1 MESYIARIS
10 QFERHLAPDDG
21 QTINLKEFKDLCF
34 GGIPDKPG
42 VTKKHQRNK
51 EAVTL
56 LFHRLTPTTTFLDG
70 LVITIQI
77 LLRYLPLDKTRWDS
91 TLLEQRRLYYSF
103 VKDLIV
109 EPELGEADFIKD
121 EREDSDWSLFLQ
133 DNKTLEQIDKDVR
146 RTLPDFAFFQLPIP
160 YSPLCPLS
168 IEPGTRKPKQQ
179 HNKQHNKTTSKTD
192 DTAPAPATAASI
204 ARTTANPNSGNCMT
218 KTLSQ
223 SLELASLL
231 LEAQSPPSS
240 IPNYTNDSISMLS
253 RSFPKSGFIPRR
265 GFTSGGGLP
274 SHLDLRTTPV
284 ARTLTPTLKRRQTFT
299 LMSPR
304 AEKKSEKPNEQD
316 SWPNNN
322 INNPRLSTENGTETP
337 PLSNGFRT
345 PVNTTAPGMNGIS
358 NSYSS
363 PVPSRLRGMASILV
377 DSEDEEDYKPMLP
390 DYLFS
395 PIPTRRS
402 LFKRVAHLNQDFG
415 SREHQPHT
423 LQASR
428 SQENWIKKRKDLLSN
443 GRKTAEAAAAAMATA
458 ASPIDVP
465 LSCSPESM
473 MGDPQTSKRA
483 AHERRGRKDL
493 DSDSE
498 EEDAKEDEDELP
510 QDLHWEAI
518 ERILFIYA
526 KLNPGVGYVQGM
538 NEILGPLYYL
548 LANDPDEASR
558 AHAEAESF
566 WLFHLLMAH
575 FRDHFVRSLDRDRVS
590 GIGSTIARMNL
601 RLRHFDEDLWQDLE
615 EKGIAPEYYSFRW
628 LTVLCTQEFEVP
640 DVWRIWDSV
649 LADTGGVE
657 KDYDFLLD
665 YGCAMVC
672 HLRSELLDG
681 DFADNVKLLQNYPP
695 VDIQPILHLAIAIR
709 DHRINES
716 FHYVVS
722 APDPKD
728 LAYNGQHHQG
738 HSSRRSIDFRIWT
751 SSSNNSN
758 GSSTAT
764 ADSASDYGCSYYM
777 DNKIDGV
784 QHSDR
789 LDHNLEGT
797 DHRSPMYTPRSAT
810 FKKDKPPTISG
821 LSLDGL
827 WPRGGG
833 NGTVGASMGADRRGG
848 TASGL
853 GVDNYMMN
861 RDRDSGSNSS
871 RPQTATWAEA
881 FSLFKAKLTG
891 SSAAVSPISPT
902 MNGQEAD
909 GSELKQ
915 EDHVSFG
922 TLIPAAEL

>member
-10 QFERHLAPDDG
+10 QFERYLDPDDG
-21 QTINLKEFKDLCF
+21 QTISLKEFKDLCF
-34 GGIPDKPG
+34 GGKFYFAI
-42 VTKKHQRNK
+42 
-51 EAVTL
+51 
-56 LFHRLTPTTTFLDG
+56 
-70 LVITIQI
+70 
-77 LLRYLPLDKTRWDS
+77 YLWTRHNGTVCSWNSDDS
-91 TLLEQRRLYYSF
+91 TIF

-179 HNKQHNKTTSKTD
+179 PKQQQPITDTTKAD
-192 DTAPAPATAASI
+192 DNNTVAAPIATTAATHNNNTSSSVINTII
-204 ARTTANPNSGNCMT
+204 AG
-218 KTLSQ
+218 
-223 SLELASLL
+223 SLESASI
-231 LEAQSPPSS
+231 LETQTPPSS
-240 IPNYTNDSISMLS
+240 IPNHYAHDSISMLS
-253 RSFPKSGFIPRR
+253 KSFPKSALTPRKNI
-265 GFTSGGGLP
+265 TSGGLP
-274 SHLDLRTTPV
+274 SHLDLRTMGSPI
-284 ARTLTPTLKRRQTFT
+284 ARSTTPTLKRRQTVT

-304 AEKKSEKPNEQD
+304 AEKRPEIPTAAKELD
-316 SWPNNN
+316 SWP
-322 INNPRLSTENGTETP
+322 IPGQATENGTETP
-337 PLSNGFRT
+337 PLVNGFST
-345 PVNTTAPGMNGIS
+345 PVNNTTSATTGMNGIR

-363 PVPSRLRGMASILV
+363 PVPSRLRGMASISV
-377 DSEDEEDYKPMLP
+377 DSEEEDEKPTLP

-443 GRKTAEAAAAAMATA
+443 GRKTAEAAAAAMTTT

-465 LSCSPESM
+465 SSSSPESM
-473 MGDPQTSKRA
+473 MEDPQTSRRA
-483 AHERRGRKDL
+483 ALKNRWDDDDRFQGSESECESVDKDE
-493 DSDSE
+493 DKVDE
-498 EEDAKEDEDELP
+498 EEEKDDELP

-548 LANDPDEASR
+548 LANDPDETSR

-590 GIGSTIARMNL
+590 GIGSTIARMNG

-665 YGCAMVC
+665 FGCAMVC

-695 VDIQPILHLAIAIR
+695 VDIQPILQLATVIR
-709 DHRINES
+709 DQRVNES

-722 APDPKD
+722 APDPKES
-728 LAYNGQHHQG
+728 ASNGHHQHQQYQK
-738 HSSRRSIDFRIWT
+738 HSSRRSVDFRIWT
-751 SSSNNSN
+751 SSNNNGNNSSGAN
-758 GSSTAT
+758 MNDET
-764 ADSASDYGCSYYM
+764 SDYGNGNGGGGSGGYM

-784 QHSDR
+784 QNSDR

-810 FKKDKPPTISG
+810 FKKDKPPSISG

-827 WPRGGG
+827 WTTRSYSTTNNNWPGPTTGDRGRGGG
-833 NGTVGASMGADRRGG
+833 GG
-848 TASGL
+848 GGGGSPSGL
-853 GVDNYMMN
+853 SVDNYVMN
-861 RDRDSGSNSS
+861 GSSNSS
-871 RPQTATWAEA
+871 RPQTGTWAET
-881 FSLFKAKLTG
+881 FSLFKAKFVG
-891 SSAAVSPISPT
+891 SASVSVAPSPISPS
-902 MNGQEAD
+902 GGKEGGELRRESH
-909 GSELKQ
+909 GSI
-915 EDHVSFG
+915 G
-922 TLIPAAEL
+922 PLIPSAEI

>member
-1 MESYIARIS
+1 M
-10 QFERHLAPDDG
+10 
-21 QTINLKEFKDLCF
+21 T
-34 GGIPDKPG
+34 G
-42 VTKKHQRNK
+42 V
-51 EAVTL
+51 L
-56 LFHRLTPTTTFLDG
+56 LG
-70 LVITIQI
+70 
-77 LLRYLPLDKTRWDS
+77 YLPLDKTRWD
-91 TLLEQRRLYYSF
+91 TVLLEQRRLYYSF

-168 IEPGTRKPKQQ
+168 IEPGTKK
-179 HNKQHNKTTSKTD
+179 NKQHGRQPAKATTKPD
-192 DTAPAPATAASI
+192 DNVTAPVAIS
-204 ARTTANPNSGNCMT
+204 TTATPNSSNFMIN
-218 KTLSQ
+218 TLSQ
-223 SLELASLL
+223 SLESASLL
-231 LEAQSPPSS
+231 EARTPPSA
-240 IPNYTNDSISMLS
+240 IPNYTNDPITMLS
-253 RSFPKSGFIPRR
+253 RSFPKSGLTSRR
-265 GFTSGGGLP
+265 GTSSGGLP
-274 SHLDLRTTPV
+274 PHFDLRTTPV
-284 ARTLTPTLKRRQTFT
+284 TRALTPTLKRRQTVT

-304 AEKKSEKPNEQD
+304 AEKKPETANELD
-316 SWPNNN
+316 SWPINNSN
-322 INNPRLSTENGTETP
+322 INPRQSIESGTETP
-337 PLSNGFRT
+337 PLANGFRT
-345 PVNTTAPGMNGIS
+345 PLSSSVPGVNGFG
-358 NSYSS
+358 NSYTS
-363 PVPSRLRGMASILV
+363 PVPSKLRGMASILIE
-377 DSEDEEDYKPMLP
+377 SEDEEEDKPTLP

-428 SQENWIKKRKDLLSN
+428 SQENWIKKRKNLLSN

-465 LSCSPESM
+465 LSSSPESM
-473 MGDPQTSKRA
+473 MEDPKSSKRA
-483 AHERRGRKDL
+483 AHEKKRL
-493 DSDSE
+493 QETDSE
-498 EEDAKEDEDELP
+498 SEGKDEEDEDDLP

-548 LANDPDEASR
+548 LANDPDDTSR

-590 GIGSTIARMNL
+590 GIGSTIARMNH

-615 EKGIAPEYYSFRW
+615 VKGIAPEYYSFRW

-649 LADTGGVE
+649 LADTGGIE

-665 YGCAMVC
+665 FGCAMVC

-695 VDIQPILHLAIAIR
+695 VDIQPILQLATVIR
-709 DHRINES
+709 DQRVNES

-722 APDPKD
+722 APVTKES
-728 LAYNGQHHQG
+728 AHNGHQQQQQRQH
-738 HSSRRSIDFRIWT
+738 HSSRRSVDFRIWT
-751 SSSNNSN
+751 SSSSNSSN
-758 GSSTAT
+758 GSASGTVAP
-764 ADSASDYGCSYYM
+764 DSASDYGGYYA
-777 DNKIDGV
+777 DSRIDGV
-784 QHSDR
+784 QNSDR

-797 DHRSPMYTPRSAT
+797 DHRSPMFTPRSAT
-810 FKKDKPPTISG
+810 FKKDKPPIHRQEEDEG
-821 LSLDGL
+821 MGL
-827 WPRGGG
+827 WQ
-833 NGTVGASMGADRRGG
+833 V
-848 TASGL
+848 
-853 GVDNYMMN
+853 
-861 RDRDSGSNSS
+861 
-871 RPQTATWAEA
+871 
-881 FSLFKAKLTG
+881 
-891 SSAAVSPISPT
+891 
-902 MNGQEAD
+902 
-909 GSELKQ
+909 
-915 EDHVSFG
+915 
-922 TLIPAAEL
+922 

>member
-10 QFERHLAPDDG
+10 QFERYLDPDDG
-21 QTINLKEFKDLCF
+21 QTISLKEFKELCF
-34 GGIPDKPG
+34 G
-42 VTKKHQRNK
+42 
-51 EAVTL
+51 
-56 LFHRLTPTTTFLDG
+56 
-70 LVITIQI
+70 
-77 LLRYLPLDKTRWDS
+77 DKTRWDS
-91 TLLEQRRLYYSF
+91 VLLEQRRLYYSF

-168 IEPGTRKPKQQ
+168 IEPRTRKPKQQ
-179 HNKQHNKTTSKTD
+179 PKQQQPMTGTKADEDNTVTG
-192 DTAPAPATAASI
+192 PIAT
-204 ARTTANPNSGNCMT
+204 TTATHNNTSSSMINTLLSG
-218 KTLSQ
+218 S
-223 SLELASLL
+223 SESAPILETGTS
-231 LEAQSPPSS
+231 PSS
-240 IPNYTNDSISMLS
+240 IPNHYTHDSTSMLS
-253 RSFPKSGFIPRR
+253 RSFPKSALTPRK
-265 GFTSGGGLP
+265 SPASGGLP
-274 SHLDLRTTPV
+274 FHLDLRTMGSPI
-284 ARTLTPTLKRRQTFT
+284 ARSMTPTLKRRQTVT
-299 LMSPR
+299 LKSPR
-304 AEKKSEKPNEQD
+304 AEKKLDIPKAANEPD
-316 SWPNNN
+316 SWP
-322 INNPRLSTENGTETP
+322 IPGQETENGTETP
-337 PLSNGFRT
+337 PLANGFRT
-345 PVNTTAPGMNGIS
+345 PVNDTTTAGINGIG

-363 PVPSRLRGMASILV
+363 PVPSRLRGMASNLV
-377 DSEDEEDYKPMLP
+377 DSEEEEDEKPTLP
-390 DYLFS
+390 DFLFS

-443 GRKTAEAAAAAMATA
+443 GRKTAEAAAAAMGTA

-465 LSCSPESM
+465 LSSSPESTM
-473 MGDPQTSKRA
+473 EDPQTSRRA
-483 AHERRGRKDL
+483 ALKNLWDDDGSFQSNESESQNKDKV
-493 DSDSE
+493 DE
-498 EEDAKEDEDELP
+498 EEEEEEEEKEDDELP

-548 LANDPDEASR
+548 LANDPDETSR

-601 RLRHFDEDLWQDLE
+601 HLRHFDEDLWQNLE
-615 EKGIAPEYYSFRW
+615 DKGIAPEYYSFRW

-665 YGCAMVC
+665 FGCAMVC

-695 VDIQPILHLAIAIR
+695 VDIQPILQLATVIR
-709 DHRINES
+709 DQRVNES
-716 FHYVVS
+716 FHHVVS
-722 APDPKD
+722 APDPKES
-728 LAYNGQHHQG
+728 ANNGHHQHHQ
-738 HSSRRSIDFRIWT
+738 HQQHQQHSRRSIDFRTWT
-751 SSSNNSN
+751 SSNNNSNNSSGAN
-758 GSSTAT
+758 MNDA
-764 ADSASDYGCSYYM
+764 ASDYGNGNGGGGGGGGGCM
-777 DNKIDGV
+777 DNKVDGV
-784 QHSDR
+784 QNSDR

-797 DHRSPMYTPRSAT
+797 DHRSPMYIPRSAT
-810 FKKDKPPTISG
+810 FKDKPPSISG

-827 WPRGGG
+827 RTARSYSTTNNNGPMSGTMTDDRGRGGW
-833 NGTVGASMGADRRGG
+833 SP
-848 TASGL
+848 SGL
-853 GVDNYMMN
+853 SVDNYVMN
-861 RDRDSGSNSS
+861 SSSDNS
-871 RPQTATWAEA
+871 RPQTGTWAET
-881 FSLFKAKLTG
+881 FSLFKAKFVG
-891 SSAAVSPISPT
+891 SSSVPGTRSPISPFAG
-902 MNGQEAD
+902 NE
-909 GSELKQ
+909 GSELRR
-915 EDHVSFG
+915 ESHGSIG
-922 TLIPAAEL
+922 PLIPSAEI